1 MMNGGTSRSVWVVR
15 LTYFVM
21 FQTTFYSMFHVF
33 FTYRKRLCI
42 GVCPHMCKLCEWVHV
57 CLCVWQ
63 FCLDVMPSG
72 PSNLSVFFCGGC
84 REVSSRSTSAHIG
97 LLPWALWLWVFRE
110 TDGLWAVG
118 RLKINSVVVWDWQG
132 AVWEWQAAFPNCPRE
147 KVEQVH
153 AFTEYSILV
162 DTVCPLETHV
172 DRISEV
178 LSLKIVLFYTF
189 FLTSVDV
196 SLCFTSFWQGGTI
209 RL

>member
-1 MMNGGTSRSVWVVR
+1 MPWRYWVRWGFMMMNGGTSRSVWVVR

-97 LLPWALWLWVFRE
+97 LLPWALWLWVSRE

-147 KVEQVH
+147 
-153 AFTEYSILV
+153 
-162 DTVCPLETHV
+162 
-172 DRISEV
+172 
-178 LSLKIVLFYTF
+178 
-189 FLTSVDV
+189 
-196 SLCFTSFWQGGTI
+196 
-209 RL
+209 